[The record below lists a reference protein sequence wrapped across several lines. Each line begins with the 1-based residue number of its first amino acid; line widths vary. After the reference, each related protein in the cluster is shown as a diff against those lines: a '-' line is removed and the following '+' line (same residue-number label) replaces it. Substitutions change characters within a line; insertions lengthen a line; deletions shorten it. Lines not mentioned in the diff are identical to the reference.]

1 MTTQLI
7 TISPTD
13 IISQV
18 EGPISSELD
27 GEAVVLNLDTGVY
40 YGLNEVS
47 ARIWQLTQEPIS
59 FEKIHAALLE
69 EYDVKRDTC
78 QQDLTQVLTD
88 LKSADLIEI
97 THSEA

>member
-27 GEAVVLNLDTGVY
+27 GEAVVLNLDSGVY

-47 ARIWQLTQEPIS
+47 ARIWQLTREPIS
-59 FEKIHAALLE
+59 FEKIHTTLLE
-69 EYDVKRDTC
+69 EYDVEGEACK
-78 QQDLTQVLTD
+78 QDLTQVLTD
-88 LKSADLIEI
+88 LKGANLIEI
-97 THSEA
+97 KHRGV